1 MKLEGYKTRGSEGQL
16 IIQGDPPPDSDA
28 NNREKTRERGR
39 LSLLDLF

>member
-28 NNREKTRERGR
+28 NNREKNKRKRKVK
-39 LSLLDLF
+39 SA